1 MQKGI
6 TPQNSGPSL
15 SADMVL
21 TRNSLGVTPAHLE
34 SWLYR
39 FASLFEVDTIFKHW
53 TANYKTANNKTNVRL
68 KLKDWFFEK
77 GSFWTTNSGTADKKT
92 ANNKGNLY

>member
-1 MQKGI
+1 MMQKGI

-21 TRNSLGVTPAHLE
+21 TRNSLGVTPTHLE
-34 SWLYR
+34 SWLFR
-39 FASLFEVDTIFKHW
+39 FASLFEVDTFFKYW
-53 TANYKTANNKTNVRL
+53 TANYKTANKKTNVML

-77 GSFWTTNSGTADKKT
+77 GSFWTS
-92 ANNKGNLY
+92 NKRDRR